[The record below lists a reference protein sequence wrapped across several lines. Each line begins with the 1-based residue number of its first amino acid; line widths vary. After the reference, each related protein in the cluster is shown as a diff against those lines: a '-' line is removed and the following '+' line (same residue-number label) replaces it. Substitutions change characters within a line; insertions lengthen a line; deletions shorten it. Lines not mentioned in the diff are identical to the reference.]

1 MIDAISDQKFHQNT
15 PTLNDELNLP
25 PPVIAAMNKMNQ
37 TGRTEETVI
46 TNEGVDDDYI
56 ISNSQNIKLNE
67 NKVKDIVN
75 SQKEEITPDIE
86 QVPPPIPEKKIS
98 KIKPNINN
106 NNDNNNYIMNKIPKK
121 KTSAKQKLINE
132 EKNEKNKNDE
142 NTDDLF
148 KKAIENATRI
158 YPPIEHDNEVSGRV
172 TEVLYD
178 KYVGKNLQKSKH
190 LDIYSKFKD
199 ESIIQERQWTRTKD
213 DAKKINDMIERQE
226 KYEELKHDKKM
237 GRQRE
242 LKKKIKE
249 ICVFIPNGKKNTQ
262 ENIRTPTDFY
272 LDQKKFVLKKEEY
285 INKMAQDKK
294 DGEEKIKNV
303 PKVSK
308 KSEKIA
314 NNKNPNETLEQ
325 FCKRLAEE
333 KLKNKKETLDNK
345 ASNKEIKKLTKK
357 DILNLTEKL
366 HKEGETFKTNR
377 KKKEKE
383 LVNKL
388 KDNRNKKN
396 FVLEKSTKV
405 IFDKFV
411 SVYDKI
417 VNELFDNDTQNNA
430 DEKHKNFEIDI
441 KEYKILLNN
450 LGFLK
455 SDITDNEKNDS
466 LVENSFNNYL
476 TPIEGKINTDK
487 FLIFCLAALGIYKGK
502 DEKIIEHFSK
512 ITQKLKAEEE
522 NQEKENEEK
531 VINTEENKNN
541 NLMMNI
547 QKKKQIK
554 TSTEFIN
561 LYLPYIDLDKYA
573 YTEKE
578 CNAIKSEFFV
588 FVLGISET
596 WSKDLVKKKQERLD
610 KLEETNK
617 KNKLENLKKLENK
630 LKREEEIISS
640 FRRKVFNEE
649 SLPLPTDTENKYNI
663 NTFKKSFKVK
673 DMYEILEKRKQRELD
688 TLKAKK
694 EEDLNKECTFHPNT
708 KNKKPLNKKEVQKNI
723 EKLYLEGKN
732 SYMKKRQN
740 DQDTSEKKNNLEC
753 TFKPAIKDYNGNYFE
768 NNPLKEDILVNTEI
782 KKMEKLREEQ
792 GYINKEIKK
801 QMAFDIE
808 PKSNKDN
815 IDKRVAQK
823 RGEKVVNNVKN
834 EFKDFGNFDGKG
846 NQVVIK
852 LEVNLENNKT
862 ELLVIQPEDDYLKI
876 VDNFCAKFELNDD
889 KKNRLIRAIK
899 DKMRKNEN

>member
-1 MIDAISDQKFHQNT
+1 MIDSTTDQKFEQNT
-15 PTLNDELNLP
+15 PTVQDEMNLP
-25 PPVIAAMNKMNQ
+25 PPDFATKNE
-37 TGRTEETVI
+37 TGKTEETVI
-46 TNEGVDDDYI
+46 ANNGAEDDYI
-56 ISNSQNIKLNE
+56 ISNSNNIKLNE
-67 NKVKDIVN
+67 LKVKDIVN
-75 SQKEEITPDIE
+75 SQKEEITPDIIE
-86 QVPPPIPEKKIS
+86 EETPKLPEKKVS
-98 KIKPNINN
+98 NLNFNN
-106 NNDNNNYIMNKIPKK
+106 NNNKQSNNNYVVNKIPKK
-121 KTSAKQKLINE
+121 KASTKQRLIYE

-142 NTDDLF
+142 DTDELF

-158 YPPIEHDNEVSGRV
+158 FPPIEHDNDLSVKV

-178 KYVGKNLQKSKH
+178 KYVGKNLHKSIH
-190 LDIYSKFKD
+190 PDIYARFKD
-199 ESIIQERQWTRTKD
+199 ESIRQERELTRTKD
-213 DAKKINDMIERQE
+213 DAKRISNMIERQE
-226 KYEELKHDKKM
+226 KYEEIKHDKKI

-249 ICVFIPNGKKNTQ
+249 VCVFIPNGKKNIQ
-262 ENIRTPTDFY
+262 ENMRTPTNFY
-272 LDQKKFVLKKEEY
+272 LDQKKFMMKKEGN
-285 INKMAQDKK
+285 INRMAQDKK

-308 KSEKIA
+308 KSEIMA

-345 ASNKEIKKLTKK
+345 TSNKEIKKLTKK
-357 DILNLTEKL
+357 DILSLTEKL
-366 HKEGETFKTNR
+366 HKEGETFKINR

-411 SVYDKI
+411 SVYDKV
-417 VNELFDNDTQNNA
+417 VNDLFNNDNENSIE
-430 DEKHKNFEIDI
+430 EKRKNYDID
-441 KEYKILLNN
+441 KNQYKMLLIN

-466 LVENSFNNYL
+466 LIENSFNNYL
-476 TPIEGKINTDK
+476 APIEGKINTDK

-502 DEKIIEHFSK
+502 DEKVLEHFSK
-512 ITQKLKAEEE
+512 ITQKIKTEEE
-522 NQEKENEEK
+522 NQEKEIEVK
-531 VINTEENKNN
+531 PVLTEENKSNN
-541 NLMMNI
+541 ILMNN

-561 LYLPYIDLDKYA
+561 YYLPNLDLDKYSF
-573 YTEKE
+573 TEKE
-578 CNAIKSEFFV
+578 CNAIKKEFFV

-617 KNKLENLKKLENK
+617 KNNLENLKKLENK
-630 LKREEEIISS
+630 NKREEEIISS
-640 FRRKVFNEE
+640 FRRKIFNEE
-649 SLPLPTDTENKYNI
+649 LQPLPTDPEQKYN
-663 NTFKKSFKVK
+663 TKTLKQSFKVK

-688 TLKAKK
+688 ALKAKK
-694 EEDLNKECTFHPNT
+694 EEDINKQCTFHPNT
-708 KNKKPLNKKEVQKNI
+708 KKKKPLNKKEVQKDI
-723 EKLYLEGKN
+723 EKLYLDGKN
-732 SYMKKRQN
+732 SYIKKRQGE
-740 DQDTSEKKNNLEC
+740 QELSKNEYNLEKDC
-753 TFKPAIKDYNGNYFE
+753 TFKPAIKDYKGDYFG

-801 QMAFDIE
+801 QMNFGIE
-808 PKSNKDN
+808 PKTNKDN
-815 IDKRVAQK
+815 INKRVAQK

-834 EFKDFGNFDGKG
+834 EFRDFGNFDGKG
-846 NQVVIK
+846 NRVVLK

-862 ELLVIQPEDDYLKI
+862 ELLIIQPEDDYIKV

-889 KKNRLIRAIK
+889 KKIRLIRAIK
-899 DKMRKNEN
+899 DKMRKN

>member
-1 MIDAISDQKFHQNT
+1 MIDSTEDQKFEQNT
-15 PTLNDELNLP
+15 PTVQDEMNLP
-25 PPVIAAMNKMNQ
+25 PPGFAAKNE
-37 TGRTEETVI
+37 TGKTEETVI
-46 TNEGVDDDYI
+46 ANNGAEDDYI
-56 ISNSQNIKLNE
+56 ISNSNNIKLNE
-67 NKVKDIVN
+67 LKVKDIVN
-75 SQKEEITPDIE
+75 SQKEEITPDIIE
-86 QVPPPIPEKKIS
+86 EETPKLPEKKVS
-98 KIKPNINN
+98 NLNFNN
-106 NNDNNNYIMNKIPKK
+106 NNNKQSNNNYVVNKIPKK
-121 KTSAKQKLINE
+121 KASTKQRLIYE

-142 NTDDLF
+142 DTDELF

-158 YPPIEHDNEVSGRV
+158 FPPIEHDNDLSVKV

-178 KYVGKNLQKSKH
+178 KYVGKNLHKSIH
-190 LDIYSKFKD
+190 PDIYARFKD
-199 ESIIQERQWTRTKD
+199 ESIRQERELTRTKD
-213 DAKKINDMIERQE
+213 DAKRISNMIERQE
-226 KYEELKHDKKM
+226 KYEEIKHDKKI

-249 ICVFIPNGKKNTQ
+249 VCVFIPNGKKNIQ
-262 ENIRTPTDFY
+262 ENMRTPTNFY
-272 LDQKKFVLKKEEY
+272 LDQKKFMMKKEGN
-285 INKMAQDKK
+285 INRMAKDKK

-308 KSEKIA
+308 KSEIMA

-345 ASNKEIKKLTKK
+345 TSNKEIKKLTKK
-357 DILNLTEKL
+357 DILSLTEKL
-366 HKEGETFKTNR
+366 HKEGETFKINR

-411 SVYDKI
+411 SVYDKV
-417 VNELFDNDTQNNA
+417 VNDLFNNDNENNIE
-430 DEKHKNFEIDI
+430 EKRKNYDID
-441 KEYKILLNN
+441 KNQYKMLLIN

-466 LVENSFNNYL
+466 LIENSFNNYL
-476 TPIEGKINTDK
+476 APIEGKINTDK

-502 DEKIIEHFSK
+502 DEKVLEHFSK
-512 ITQKLKAEEE
+512 ITQKIKTEEE
-522 NQEKENEEK
+522 NQEKEIEVK
-531 VINTEENKNN
+531 PVLTEENKSNN
-541 NLMMNI
+541 ILMNN

-561 LYLPYIDLDKYA
+561 YYLPNLDLDKYSF
-573 YTEKE
+573 TEKE
-578 CNAIKSEFFV
+578 CNVIKKEFFV

-617 KNKLENLKKLENK
+617 KNNLENLKKLENK
-630 LKREEEIISS
+630 NKREEEIISS
-640 FRRKVFNEE
+640 FRRKIFNEE
-649 SLPLPTDTENKYNI
+649 LQPLPTDPEQKYN
-663 NTFKKSFKVK
+663 TKTLKKSFKVK

-688 TLKAKK
+688 ALKAKK
-694 EEDLNKECTFHPNT
+694 EEDINKQCTFHPNT
-708 KNKKPLNKKEVQKNI
+708 KNKKPLNKKEVQKDI
-723 EKLYLEGKN
+723 EKLYLDGKN
-732 SYMKKRQN
+732 SYIKKRQGE
-740 DQDTSEKKNNLEC
+740 QELSKNEFNLEKDC
-753 TFKPAIKDYNGNYFE
+753 TFKPAIKDYKGDYFG

-801 QMAFDIE
+801 QMNFGIE
-808 PKSNKDN
+808 PKTNKDN
-815 IDKRVAQK
+815 INKRVAQK
-823 RGEKVVNNVKN
+823 RGEKVVNNIKN

-846 NQVVIK
+846 NRVVLK

-862 ELLVIQPEDDYLKI
+862 ELLIIQPEDDYIKV

-889 KKNRLIRAIK
+889 KKIRLIRAIK
-899 DKMRKNEN
+899 DKMRKN

>member
-1 MIDAISDQKFHQNT
+1 MIDSTEDQKFEQNT
-15 PTLNDELNLP
+15 PTVQDEMNLP
-25 PPVIAAMNKMNQ
+25 PPDFATKNE
-37 TGRTEETVI
+37 TGKTEETVI
-46 TNEGVDDDYI
+46 ANNGAEDDYI
-56 ISNSQNIKLNE
+56 ISNSNNIKLNE
-67 NKVKDIVN
+67 LKVKDIVN
-75 SQKEEITPDIE
+75 SQKEEITPDIIE
-86 QVPPPIPEKKIS
+86 EVTPKLPEKKVS
-98 KIKPNINN
+98 NLNFNN
-106 NNDNNNYIMNKIPKK
+106 NNNKQSNNNYVVNKIPKK
-121 KTSAKQKLINE
+121 KASTKQRLIYE

-142 NTDDLF
+142 DTDELF

-158 YPPIEHDNEVSGRV
+158 FPPIEHDNDLTVKV

-178 KYVGKNLQKSKH
+178 KYVGKNLHKSIH
-190 LDIYSKFKD
+190 PDIYARFKD
-199 ESIIQERQWTRTKD
+199 ESIRQERELTRTKD
-213 DAKKINDMIERQE
+213 DAKRISNMIERQE
-226 KYEELKHDKKM
+226 KYEEIKHDKKI

-249 ICVFIPNGKKNTQ
+249 VCVFIPNGKKNIQ
-262 ENIRTPTDFY
+262 ENMRTPTNFY
-272 LDQKKFVLKKEEY
+272 LDQKKFMMKKEGN
-285 INKMAQDKK
+285 INRMAQDKK

-308 KSEKIA
+308 KSEIMA

-345 ASNKEIKKLTKK
+345 TSNKEIKKLTKK
-357 DILNLTEKL
+357 DILSLTEKL
-366 HKEGETFKTNR
+366 HKEGETFKINR

-411 SVYDKI
+411 SVYDKV
-417 VNELFDNDTQNNA
+417 VNDLFGNDNENNIE
-430 DEKHKNFEIDI
+430 EKRKNYDID
-441 KEYKILLNN
+441 KNQYKMLLIN

-466 LVENSFNNYL
+466 LIENSFNNYL
-476 TPIEGKINTDK
+476 APIEGKINTDK

-502 DEKIIEHFSK
+502 DEKVLEHFSK
-512 ITQKLKAEEE
+512 ITQKIKTEEE
-522 NQEKENEEK
+522 NQEKEIEVK
-531 VINTEENKNN
+531 PVLTEENKSNN
-541 NLMMNI
+541 ILMNN

-561 LYLPYIDLDKYA
+561 YYLPNLDLDKYSF
-573 YTEKE
+573 TEKE
-578 CNAIKSEFFV
+578 CNAIKKEFFV

-617 KNKLENLKKLENK
+617 KNNLENLKKLENK
-630 LKREEEIISS
+630 NKREEEIISS
-640 FRRKVFNEE
+640 FRRKIFNEE
-649 SLPLPTDTENKYNI
+649 LQPLPSDPEQKYN
-663 NTFKKSFKVK
+663 TKTLKQSFKVK

-688 TLKAKK
+688 ALKAKK
-694 EEDLNKECTFHPNT
+694 EEDINKQCTFHPNT

-723 EKLYLEGKN
+723 EKLYLDGKN
-732 SYMKKRQN
+732 SYIKKRQGE
-740 DQDTSEKKNNLEC
+740 QELSKNEYNLEKDC
-753 TFKPAIKDYNGNYFE
+753 TFKPAIKDYKGDYFG

-801 QMAFDIE
+801 QMNFGIE
-808 PKSNKDN
+808 PKTNKDN
-815 IDKRVAQK
+815 INKRVAQK
-823 RGEKVVNNVKN
+823 RGEKVVNNIKN

-846 NQVVIK
+846 NRVVLK

-862 ELLVIQPEDDYLKI
+862 ELLIIQPEDDYIKV

-889 KKNRLIRAIK
+889 KKIRLIRAIK
-899 DKMRKNEN
+899 DKMRKN

>member
-1 MIDAISDQKFHQNT
+1 
-15 PTLNDELNLP
+15 
-25 PPVIAAMNKMNQ
+25 
-37 TGRTEETVI
+37 
-46 TNEGVDDDYI
+46 
-56 ISNSQNIKLNE
+56 
-67 NKVKDIVN
+67 
-75 SQKEEITPDIE
+75 
-86 QVPPPIPEKKIS
+86 
-98 KIKPNINN
+98 
-106 NNDNNNYIMNKIPKK
+106 
-121 KTSAKQKLINE
+121 
-132 EKNEKNKNDE
+132 
-142 NTDDLF
+142 
-148 KKAIENATRI
+148 
-158 YPPIEHDNEVSGRV
+158 
-172 TEVLYD
+172 
-178 KYVGKNLQKSKH
+178 
-190 LDIYSKFKD
+190 
-199 ESIIQERQWTRTKD
+199 
-213 DAKKINDMIERQE
+213 MIERQE
-226 KYEELKHDKKM
+226 KYEEIKHDKKI

-249 ICVFIPNGKKNTQ
+249 VCVFIPNGKKNIQ
-262 ENIRTPTDFY
+262 ENMRTPTNFY
-272 LDQKKFVLKKEEY
+272 LDQKKFMMKKEGN
-285 INKMAQDKK
+285 INRMAQDKK

-308 KSEKIA
+308 KSEIMA

-345 ASNKEIKKLTKK
+345 TSNKEIKKLTKK
-357 DILNLTEKL
+357 DILSLTEKL
-366 HKEGETFKTNR
+366 HKEGETFKINR

-411 SVYDKI
+411 SVYDKV
-417 VNELFDNDTQNNA
+417 VNDLFNNDNENNIE
-430 DEKHKNFEIDI
+430 EKRKNYDID
-441 KEYKILLNN
+441 KNQYKMLLIN

-466 LVENSFNNYL
+466 LIENSFNNYL
-476 TPIEGKINTDK
+476 APIEGKINTDK

-502 DEKIIEHFSK
+502 DEKVLEHFSK
-512 ITQKLKAEEE
+512 ITQKIKTEEE
-522 NQEKENEEK
+522 NQEKEIEVK
-531 VINTEENKNN
+531 PVLTEENKSNN
-541 NLMMNI
+541 ILMNN

-561 LYLPYIDLDKYA
+561 YYLPNLDLDKYSF
-573 YTEKE
+573 TEKE
-578 CNAIKSEFFV
+578 CNAIKKEFFV

-617 KNKLENLKKLENK
+617 KNNLENLKKLENK
-630 LKREEEIISS
+630 NKREEEIISS
-640 FRRKVFNEE
+640 FRRKIFNEE
-649 SLPLPTDTENKYNI
+649 LQPLPTDPEQKYN
-663 NTFKKSFKVK
+663 TKTLKKSFKVK

-688 TLKAKK
+688 ALKAKK
-694 EEDLNKECTFHPNT
+694 EEDINKQCTFHPNT

-723 EKLYLEGKN
+723 EKLYLDGKN
-732 SYMKKRQN
+732 SYIKKRQGE
-740 DQDTSEKKNNLEC
+740 QELSKNEYNLEKDC
-753 TFKPAIKDYNGNYFE
+753 TFKPAIKDYKGDYFG

-801 QMAFDIE
+801 QMNFGIE
-808 PKSNKDN
+808 PKTNKDN
-815 IDKRVAQK
+815 INKRVAQK

-834 EFKDFGNFDGKG
+834 EFRDFGNFDGKG
-846 NQVVIK
+846 NRVVLK

-862 ELLVIQPEDDYLKI
+862 ELLIIQPEDDYIKV

-889 KKNRLIRAIK
+889 KKIRLIRAIK
-899 DKMRKNEN
+899 DKMRKN

>member
-1 MIDAISDQKFHQNT
+1 MLDAISDEKIQQNT
-15 PTLNDELNLP
+15 PTVKEEMNLP
-25 PPVIAAMNKMNQ
+25 PPVFAQ
-37 TGRTEETVI
+37 TGKTEETVI
-46 TNEGVDDDYI
+46 TNDGAEDDMVVT
-56 ISNSQNIKLNE
+56 NSQNIKLNE
-67 NKVKDIVN
+67 KKVKDIVN
-75 SQKEEITPDIE
+75 SQKEEITPDGEIIE
-86 QVPPPIPEKKIS
+86 ELPPKLPEKKMPKISYNINNENRNNYIKNKIPEKKIS
-98 KIKPNINN
+98 
-106 NNDNNNYIMNKIPKK
+106 
-121 KTSAKQKLINE
+121 SKQRLINE
-132 EKNEKNKNDE
+132 EKKEKNKNDE
-142 NTDDLF
+142 DTDELF

-158 YPPIEHDNEVSGRV
+158 YPPIEHDNDLSGKV

-199 ESIIQERQWTRTKD
+199 ESIRQEREWNRTKD
-213 DAKKINDMIERQE
+213 DAKKISNMIERQE
-226 KYEELKHDKKM
+226 KYEELKHDKKI

-249 ICVFIPNGKKNTQ
+249 VCVFIPNGKKNIQ

-272 LDQKKFVLKKEEY
+272 LDQKKFVLKKEEF
-285 INKMAQDKK
+285 INKMAQDRK
-294 DGEEKIKNV
+294 DGEEKIKNA

-308 KSEKIA
+308 NSEKIA

-333 KLKNKKETLDNK
+333 KLKNKKETIDNK
-345 ASNKEIKKLTKK
+345 ISTKEIKKLTKK
-357 DILNLTEKL
+357 DIINLTEKL

-377 KKKEKE
+377 EKKEKE

-417 VNELFDNDTQNNA
+417 VNELFDKDNQNNNE
-430 DEKHKNFEIDI
+430 EKHKNYEIDI
-441 KEYKILLNN
+441 KEYKMLLNN

-455 SDITDNEKNDS
+455 SDITDNEKNDK

-502 DEKIIEHFSK
+502 DEKIMEHFSK
-512 ITQKLKAEEE
+512 ITNKIKPEEE

-531 VINTEENKNN
+531 DIKTEENKSS
-541 NLMMNI
+541 NLINTN
-547 QKKKQIK
+547 QKKKQIR

-561 LYLPYIDLDKYA
+561 LYMPYIDLDKYNF
-573 YTEKE
+573 TEKE

-588 FVLGISET
+588 FVLSISET
-596 WSKDLVKKKQERLD
+596 WSKDLLKKKQERLD

-617 KNKLENLKKLENK
+617 KNNLENLKKLENK
-630 LKREEEIISS
+630 LKREEEIITS
-640 FRRKVFNEE
+640 FRRKIFNEE
-649 SLPLPTDTENKYNI
+649 SIPIPTESEDKYNV
-663 NTFKKSFKVK
+663 NTFKRSFKVK

-688 TLKAKK
+688 TLKAKQ
-694 EEDLNKECTFHPNT
+694 EEDINKECTFHPNT

-723 EKLYLEGKN
+723 EKLYLDGKN

-740 DQDTSEKKNNLEC
+740 EQDLAENNNSLEC
-753 TFKPAIKDYNGNYFE
+753 TFKPVIKDYNGDYFE
-768 NNPLKEDILVNTEI
+768 NNPLKEDFLVNTEI

-801 QMAFDIE
+801 QMAFGIE
-808 PKSNKDN
+808 PKTNKDN
-815 IDKRVAQK
+815 INKRVAQK

-834 EFKDFGNFDGKG
+834 EFKNFGNFDGKG

-852 LEVNLENNKT
+852 LEVNLENNRT
-862 ELLVIQPEDDYLKI
+862 ELLIIQPEDDYLKV

-889 KKNRLIRAIK
+889 KKIRLIRAIK

>member
-1 MIDAISDQKFHQNT
+1 
-15 PTLNDELNLP
+15 
-25 PPVIAAMNKMNQ
+25 
-37 TGRTEETVI
+37 
-46 TNEGVDDDYI
+46 
-56 ISNSQNIKLNE
+56 
-67 NKVKDIVN
+67 
-75 SQKEEITPDIE
+75 
-86 QVPPPIPEKKIS
+86 
-98 KIKPNINN
+98 
-106 NNDNNNYIMNKIPKK
+106 
-121 KTSAKQKLINE
+121 
-132 EKNEKNKNDE
+132 
-142 NTDDLF
+142 
-148 KKAIENATRI
+148 
-158 YPPIEHDNEVSGRV
+158 
-172 TEVLYD
+172 
-178 KYVGKNLQKSKH
+178 
-190 LDIYSKFKD
+190 
-199 ESIIQERQWTRTKD
+199 
-213 DAKKINDMIERQE
+213 MIERQE
-226 KYEELKHDKKM
+226 KYEELKHDKKI

-242 LKKKIKE
+242 LKKKIKAV
-249 ICVFIPNGKKNTQ
+249 CVFIPNGKKNTNIQ
-262 ENIRTPTDFY
+262 ENMRTPTDFY
-272 LDQKKFVLKKEEY
+272 LDQKKFVLKKEEF
-285 INKMAQDKK
+285 INKMTQDRK
-294 DGEEKIKNV
+294 DGEEKIKNA

-308 KSEKIA
+308 NSEKIA

-325 FCKRLAEE
+325 FCKRLTEE

-345 ASNKEIKKLTKK
+345 ISTKEIKKLTKK
-357 DILNLTEKL
+357 DIINLTEKL
-366 HKEGETFKTNR
+366 HKEGETFKYNR
-377 KKKEKE
+377 EKKEKE

-417 VNELFDNDTQNNA
+417 VNELFDKENQNNV
-430 DEKHKNFEIDI
+430 DEKHKNYEIDI
-441 KEYKILLNN
+441 KEYKTLLNN

-455 SDITDNEKNDS
+455 SDITDNEKNDK
-466 LVENSFNNYL
+466 LVENSFYNYL

-502 DEKIIEHFSK
+502 DEKILEHFSK
-512 ITQKLKAEEE
+512 IIQKVKTEEE
-522 NQEKENEEK
+522 NQEKENEER

-541 NLMMNI
+541 NLINMN
-547 QKKKQIK
+547 QKKKQIR

-561 LYLPYIDLDKYA
+561 LYMPYIDLNKYNF
-573 YTEKE
+573 TEKE

-596 WSKDLVKKKQERLD
+596 WSKDFVKKKQERLD

-617 KNKLENLKKLENK
+617 KNNLENLKKLENK

-640 FRRKVFNEE
+640 IPMPKEPE
-649 SLPLPTDTENKYNI
+649 KKYNVD
-663 NTFKKSFKVK
+663 TFKKSFKVE
-673 DMYEILEKRKQRELD
+673 DMYAILEKRKQRELD

-694 EEDLNKECTFHPNT
+694 EEDINKECTFHPNT

-723 EKLYLEGKN
+723 EKLYLDGKN

-740 DQDTSEKKNNLEC
+740 EQDLAENNNSLEC
-753 TFKPAIKDYNGNYFE
+753 TFKPVIKDYNGDYFE
-768 NNPLKEDILVNTEI
+768 NNPLKEDFLVNTEI

-801 QMAFDIE
+801 QMAFGIE
-808 PKSNKDN
+808 PKTNKDN
-815 IDKRVAQK
+815 INKRVAQK

-862 ELLVIQPEDDYLKI
+862 EFLIIQPEDDYLKV
-876 VDNFCAKFELNDD
+876 VDNFCAKFDLNND

-899 DKMRKNEN
+899 EKMRKNEN

>member
-1 MIDAISDQKFHQNT
+1 MLDAISDEKIQQNT
-15 PTLNDELNLP
+15 PTVKEEMNLP
-25 PPVIAAMNKMNQ
+25 PPVFAQ
-37 TGRTEETVI
+37 TGKTEETVI
-46 TNEGVDDDYI
+46 TNDGAEDDMVVT
-56 ISNSQNIKLNE
+56 NSQNIKLNE
-67 NKVKDIVN
+67 KKVKDIVN
-75 SQKEEITPDIE
+75 SQKEEITPDGEIIE
-86 QVPPPIPEKKIS
+86 ELPPKLPEKKMPKISYNINNDNRNNYIKNKIPEKKIS
-98 KIKPNINN
+98 
-106 NNDNNNYIMNKIPKK
+106 
-121 KTSAKQKLINE
+121 SKQRLINE
-132 EKNEKNKNDE
+132 EKKEKNKNDE
-142 NTDDLF
+142 DTDELF

-158 YPPIEHDNEVSGRV
+158 YPPIEHDNDLSGKV

-199 ESIIQERQWTRTKD
+199 ESIRQEREWNRTKD
-213 DAKKINDMIERQE
+213 DAKKISNMIERQE
-226 KYEELKHDKKM
+226 KYEELKHDKKI

-249 ICVFIPNGKKNTQ
+249 VCVFIPNGKKNIQ

-272 LDQKKFVLKKEEY
+272 LDQKKFVLKKEEF
-285 INKMAQDKK
+285 INKMAQDRK
-294 DGEEKIKNV
+294 DGEEKIKNA

-308 KSEKIA
+308 NSEKIA

-333 KLKNKKETLDNK
+333 KLKNKKETIDNK
-345 ASNKEIKKLTKK
+345 ISTKEIKKLTKK
-357 DILNLTEKL
+357 DIINLTEKL

-377 KKKEKE
+377 EKKEKE

-417 VNELFDNDTQNNA
+417 VNELFDKDNQNNNE
-430 DEKHKNFEIDI
+430 EKHKNYEIDI
-441 KEYKILLNN
+441 KEYKMLLNN

-455 SDITDNEKNDS
+455 SDITDNEKNDK

-502 DEKIIEHFSK
+502 DEKIMEHFSK
-512 ITQKLKAEEE
+512 ITNKIKPEEE

-531 VINTEENKNN
+531 DIKTEENKSS
-541 NLMMNI
+541 NLINTN
-547 QKKKQIK
+547 QKKKQIR

-561 LYLPYIDLDKYA
+561 LYIPYIDLDKYNF
-573 YTEKE
+573 TEKE

-588 FVLGISET
+588 FILSISET
-596 WSKDLVKKKQERLD
+596 WSKDLLKKKQERLD

-617 KNKLENLKKLENK
+617 KNNLENLKKLENK
-630 LKREEEIISS
+630 LKREEEIITS
-640 FRRKVFNEE
+640 FRRKIFNEE
-649 SLPLPTDTENKYNI
+649 SIPIPTESEDKYNV
-663 NTFKKSFKVK
+663 NTFKRSFKVK

-688 TLKAKK
+688 TLKAKQ
-694 EEDLNKECTFHPNT
+694 EEDINKECTFHPNT

-723 EKLYLEGKN
+723 EKLYLDGKN

-740 DQDTSEKKNNLEC
+740 EQDLAENNNSLEC
-753 TFKPAIKDYNGNYFE
+753 TFKPVIKDYNGDYFE
-768 NNPLKEDILVNTEI
+768 NNPLKEDFLVNTEI

-801 QMAFDIE
+801 QMAFGIE
-808 PKSNKDN
+808 PKTNKDN
-815 IDKRVAQK
+815 INKRVAQK

-862 ELLVIQPEDDYLKI
+862 EFLIIQPEDDYLKV
-876 VDNFCAKFELNDD
+876 VDNFCAKFDLNND

-899 DKMRKNEN
+899 EKMRKNEN

>member
-1 MIDAISDQKFHQNT
+1 MIDSTTDLKFEQNT
-15 PTLNDELNLP
+15 PTVQDEMNLP
-25 PPVIAAMNKMNQ
+25 PPDFATKNE
-37 TGRTEETVI
+37 TGKTEETVI
-46 TNEGVDDDYI
+46 ANNGAEDDYI
-56 ISNSQNIKLNE
+56 ISNSNNIKLNE
-67 NKVKDIVN
+67 LKVKDIVN
-75 SQKEEITPDIE
+75 SQKEEITPDIIE
-86 QVPPPIPEKKIS
+86 EVTPKLPEKKVS
-98 KIKPNINN
+98 NLNFNN
-106 NNDNNNYIMNKIPKK
+106 NNNKQSNNNYVVNKIPKK
-121 KTSAKQKLINE
+121 KASTKQRLIYE

-142 NTDDLF
+142 DTDELF

-158 YPPIEHDNEVSGRV
+158 FPPIEHDNDLSVKV

-178 KYVGKNLQKSKH
+178 KYVGKNLHKSIH
-190 LDIYSKFKD
+190 PDIYARFKD
-199 ESIIQERQWTRTKD
+199 ESIRQERELTRTKD
-213 DAKKINDMIERQE
+213 DAKRISNMIERQE
-226 KYEELKHDKKM
+226 KYEEIKHDKKI

-249 ICVFIPNGKKNTQ
+249 VCVFIPNGKKNIQ
-262 ENIRTPTDFY
+262 ENMRTPTNFY
-272 LDQKKFVLKKEEY
+272 LDQKKFMMKKEGN
-285 INKMAQDKK
+285 INRMAQDKK

-308 KSEKIA
+308 KSEIMA

-345 ASNKEIKKLTKK
+345 TSNKEIKKLTKK
-357 DILNLTEKL
+357 DILSLTEKL
-366 HKEGETFKTNR
+366 HKEGETFKINR

-411 SVYDKI
+411 SVYDKV
-417 VNELFDNDTQNNA
+417 VNDLFNNDNENSIE
-430 DEKHKNFEIDI
+430 EKRKNYDID
-441 KEYKILLNN
+441 KNQYKMLLIN

-466 LVENSFNNYL
+466 LIENSFNNYL
-476 TPIEGKINTDK
+476 APIEGKINTDK

-502 DEKIIEHFSK
+502 DEKVLEHFSK
-512 ITQKLKAEEE
+512 ITQKIKTEEE
-522 NQEKENEEK
+522 NQEKEIEVK
-531 VINTEENKNN
+531 PVLTEENKSNN
-541 NLMMNI
+541 ILMNN

-561 LYLPYIDLDKYA
+561 YYLPNLDLDKYSF
-573 YTEKE
+573 TEKE
-578 CNAIKSEFFV
+578 CNAIKKEFFV

-617 KNKLENLKKLENK
+617 KNNLENLKKLENK
-630 LKREEEIISS
+630 NKREEEIISS
-640 FRRKVFNEE
+640 FRRKIFNEE
-649 SLPLPTDTENKYNI
+649 LQPLPTDPEQKYN
-663 NTFKKSFKVK
+663 TKTLKQSFKVK

-688 TLKAKK
+688 ALKAKK
-694 EEDLNKECTFHPNT
+694 EEDINKQCTFHPNT
-708 KNKKPLNKKEVQKNI
+708 KNKKPLNKKEVQKDI
-723 EKLYLEGKN
+723 EKLYLDGKN
-732 SYMKKRQN
+732 SYIKKRQGE
-740 DQDTSEKKNNLEC
+740 QELSKNEYNLEKDC
-753 TFKPAIKDYNGNYFE
+753 TFKPAIKDYKGDYFG

-801 QMAFDIE
+801 QMNFGIE
-808 PKSNKDN
+808 PKTNKDN
-815 IDKRVAQK
+815 INKRVAQK

-834 EFKDFGNFDGKG
+834 EFRDFGNFDGKG
-846 NQVVIK
+846 NRVVLK

-862 ELLVIQPEDDYLKI
+862 ELLIIQPEDDYIKV

-889 KKNRLIRAIK
+889 KKIRLIRAIK
-899 DKMRKNEN
+899 DKMRKN